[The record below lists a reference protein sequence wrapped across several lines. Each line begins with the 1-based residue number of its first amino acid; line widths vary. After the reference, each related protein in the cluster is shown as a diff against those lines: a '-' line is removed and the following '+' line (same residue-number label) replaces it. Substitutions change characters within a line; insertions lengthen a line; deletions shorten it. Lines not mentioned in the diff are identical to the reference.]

1 MKQGVLYVSHGS
13 RVPETAREATAAIR
27 QAMAQVDADL
37 QEICYLEIAEPDI
50 AAGIDALVRGGA
62 GRIAVVP
69 VLLLSAGH
77 YYEDIPRAIREAKR
91 RYPHIV
97 FTYGRPLGVG
107 DRITGILAENI
118 LETGMPPG
126 AWILLV
132 GRGSRNPETLCDFAK
147 IAEGLRVQLGAEQIK
162 TAYLA
167 VLEPRFD
174 EALKELAVAG
184 RPVVVAPYL
193 WFTGVLVRS
202 LEKKVG
208 MLQREGYDIRLARY
222 LGCHPDMADALAGR
236 AKEALGAEAFI

>member
-147 IAEGLRVQLGAEQIK
+147 IADGLRVQLGAEQIK

>member
-13 RVPETAREATAAIR
+13 RVPETAREATATIR

-77 YYEDIPRAIREAKR
+77 YYEDIPRAIREAKQ

-107 DRITGILAENI
+107 DRIIGILAENI
-118 LETGMPPG
+118 METGMPPG
-126 AWILLV
+126 AEILIV
-132 GRGSRNPETLCDFAK
+132 GRGSRNPETLYDFAK
-147 IAEGLRVQLGAEQIK
+147 IAAGLRAQLGTEQIK

-174 EALKELAVAG
+174 DALKELTATG

-222 LGCHPDMADALAGR
+222 LGCHPDMADALAVR
-236 AKEALGAEAFI
+236 AKEALGAEDFI

>member
-13 RVPETAREATAAIR
+13 RVPETAREATATIR

-77 YYEDIPRAIREAKR
+77 YYEDIPRAIREAKQ

-107 DRITGILAENI
+107 DRIIGILAENI

-147 IAEGLRVQLGAEQIK
+147 IAAGLRAQLGKEQIK

-174 EALKELAVAG
+174 DALKELTVTG

-222 LGCHPDMADALAGR
+222 LGCHPDMADALAAR
-236 AKEALGAEAFI
+236 AKEALGAETFI

>member
-13 RVPETAREATAAIR
+13 RVPETAREATATIR

-77 YYEDIPRAIREAKR
+77 YYEDIPRAIREAKQC
-91 RYPHIV
+91 YPHIV

-107 DRITGILAENI
+107 DRIIEILAENI

-126 AWILLV
+126 AEILLV
-132 GRGSRNPETLCDFAK
+132 GRGSRNPETLCDFEK
-147 IAEGLRVQLGAEQIK
+147 IAAGLRAQLGKEQIK

-174 EALKELAVAG
+174 DALKELTATG

-208 MLQREGYDIRLARY
+208 MLQREGYDIRLARH
-222 LGCHPDMADALAGR
+222 LGCHPDMADALAVR

>member
-118 LETGMPPG
+118 LEIGMPPG

-147 IAEGLRVQLGAEQIK
+147 IADGLRVQLGAEQIK

-222 LGCHPDMADALAGR
+222 LGCHPDMADALAAR

>member
-147 IAEGLRVQLGAEQIK
+147 IADGLRVQLGAEQIK

-222 LGCHPDMADALAGR
+222 LGCHPDMVDALAGR